1 MNGPIRRVV
10 YALFV
15 GLGLLLL
22 STTYIQAV
30 AASRYRTDP
39 ANSRVLIA
47 ESEKERGAIVDR
59 SGVILAMSEETSAT
73 RRSFT
78 RKYPL
83 GAVTAHPVG
92 YSTVLFGETGIEAA
106 FSARLRS
113 RQDLTISDLLM
124 AMFGRD
130 LRPQSLRLSLDV
142 VLQELAGEAL
152 GDRLGA
158 VVAIDPKT
166 GAILAWVS
174 QPGFDPSRIPDPAY
188 ASEMEADPTAPLVDR
203 ARWATYPPASTFKLI
218 VAAEALE
225 SGVADAET
233 TFPDLAGLEL
243 PGSTFVLR
251 NAGEGT
257 CDGGGEVTLHT
268 AIVKSCNI
276 PLAGLAMTLGS
287 DAIASRASLFGFG
300 EALPFD
306 LPTVP
311 SVFPDYSTDPAALAQ
326 AGIGERDVR
335 ATPLQMALVA
345 AAIAND
351 GVVMEPFLIDAIFD
365 SEGDPLDQTLPTALG
380 RAMTPA
386 TADILTEMMVEVV
399 ERGTGTRARLSGV
412 RVAGKTG
419 TSEAGANPPAWF
431 LGFAPADDPI
441 IALAIVVEGGG
452 VDGSGGTVA
461 APIARKLL
469 EYWLLGR

>member
-10 YALFV
+10 YAIFV
-15 GLGLLLL
+15 SLGLLLL

-30 AASRYRTDP
+30 AADRYRTDP

-47 ESEKERGAIVDR
+47 EADKERGAIVDR
-59 SGVILAMSEETSAT
+59 AGVILAMSEETSAA

-83 GAVTAHPVG
+83 GEVTSHPIG

-106 FSARLRS
+106 FSTRLRS
-113 RQDLTISDLLM
+113 RQDLTISDLLT
-124 AMFGRD
+124 AMFGGD
-130 LRPQSLRLSLDV
+130 LRPQSMRLSLDAG
-142 VLQELAGEAL
+142 LQALAVELM
-152 GDRLGA
+152 GDRLGSI
-158 VVAIDPKT
+158 VAIDPTT
-166 GAILAWVS
+166 GGVLAWAS
-174 QPGFDPSRIPDPAY
+174 RPGFDPNRIPDPAY
-188 ASEMEADPTAPLVDR
+188 ASELEADPTAPLVDR

-225 SGVADAET
+225 SGVAGADT

-243 PGSTFVLR
+243 PGSTFILR

-257 CDGGGEVTLHT
+257 CAGGGEVTLHT

-276 PLAGLAMTLGS
+276 PMAGLAMTLGS
-287 DAIASRASLFGFG
+287 EAIASRAALFGFG
-300 EALPFD
+300 EPIPFD

-311 SVFPDYSTDPAALAQ
+311 SVFPDYSSDPAALAQ

-335 ATPLQMALVA
+335 VTPLQMAWVA
-345 AAIAND
+345 ATIAND
-351 GVVMEPFLIDAIFD
+351 GVVMEPFLSDALFD
-365 SEGDPLDQTLPTALG
+365 SEGDLLEQMLPGAVG

-386 TADILTEMMVEVV
+386 TANILTEMMVDAV
-399 ERGTGTRARLSGV
+399 EEGTATQARLSGV

-419 TSEAGANPPAWF
+419 TSEAGTNPPAWF
-431 LGFAPADDPI
+431 IGFAPADDPI
-441 IALAIVVEGGG
+441 IALAIVIEGGG
-452 VDGSGGTVA
+452 VGGSGGTVA
-461 APIARKLL
+461 APIARDLFA
-469 EYWLLGR
+469 YWLLGR